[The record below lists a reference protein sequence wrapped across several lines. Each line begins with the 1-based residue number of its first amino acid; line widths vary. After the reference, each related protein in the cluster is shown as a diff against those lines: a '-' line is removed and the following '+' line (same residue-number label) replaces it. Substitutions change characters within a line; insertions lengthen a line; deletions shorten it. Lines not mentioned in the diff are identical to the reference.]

1 MPYDPMGSSF
11 GQWSRGGT
19 APGLRS
25 IYGYNDQGAMYSP
38 QNPNPAPSPPAMQ
51 PNVGMTQINPQGD
64 FFTQLAG
71 LMGGNPTQ
79 PSQPGMSPAQYNY
92 SRNQYQPGGQVHGG
106 NIQSFLG
113 YANDAARQANRGNP
127 MNQGTGRNGMARTR
141 EQGGK
146 PIPMSYGSGNT
157 PEFEASQ
164 LAKLEKD
171 RAARAASG
179 VNQQFFNQAAQQF
192 AGMAPKRPASNMPKP
207 GRPMAAPPGRAPGL
221 MAGNSPALGEKNPL
235 GNMPAPRRAPQA
247 SGRAGMG
254 RTREANS
261 FGGRL

>member
-51 PNVGMTQINPQGD
+51 PNVGMTQINPYGD

-127 MNQGTGRNGMARTR
+127 MNQGTGRAGMGRTNANMS
-141 EQGGK
+141 K
-146 PIPMSYGSGNT
+146 PPAYYMGSGNT
-157 PEFEASQ
+157 QAQNP
-164 LAKLEKD
+164 LE
-171 RAARAASG
+171 
-179 VNQQFFNQAAQQF
+179 
-192 AGMAPKRPASNMPKP
+192 NMPKP
-207 GRPMAAPPGRAPGL
+207 GRPMAAPAARKPAGRFGAP
-221 MAGNSPALGEKNPL
+221 ET
-235 GNMPAPRRAPQA
+235 
-247 SGRAGMG
+247 MG

>member
-25 IYGYNDQGAMYSP
+25 IYGYNDQGAMYNP
-38 QNPNPAPSPPAMQ
+38 QNPNPAPSPASMT
-51 PNVGMTQINPQGD
+51 PNAGMTQINPQGD

-71 LMGGNPTQ
+71 LMGGSPAQ
-79 PSQPGMSPAQYNY
+79 PAQLSPAQYNY
-92 SRNQYQPGGQVHGG
+92 ARNQYQPGGQVHGG

-113 YANDAARQANRGNP
+113 YANTAAREANRGNP
-127 MNQGTGRNGMARTR
+127 MNQGTGRNGMALTR

-157 PEFEASQ
+157 AEFEASQ
-164 LAKLEKD
+164 LAG
-171 RAARAASG
+171 RIPQG
-179 VNQQFFNQAAQQF
+179 T
-192 AGMAPKRPASNMPKP
+192 ASNMPKP
-207 GRPMAAPPGRAPGL
+207 GRPMAAPAGRAPGL

-235 GNMPAPRRAPQA
+235 GNMPAPRRAPRA
-247 SGRAGMG
+247 SGRSSMG
-254 RTREANS
+254 RTSPSRAN
-261 FGGRL
+261 FNYQMGGNG